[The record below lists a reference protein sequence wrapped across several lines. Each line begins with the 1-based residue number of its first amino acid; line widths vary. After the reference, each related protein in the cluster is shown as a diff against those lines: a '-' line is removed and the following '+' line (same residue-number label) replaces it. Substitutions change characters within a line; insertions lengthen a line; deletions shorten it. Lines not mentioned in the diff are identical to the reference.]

1 VSTEEE
7 IRRGDRARALLEDP
21 LVAEAL
27 AALEHAAIEEWRAT
41 APRDVEARERAWL
54 MLQLARGFR
63 AHFESLVA
71 SGNLAKGRLAVLD
84 RERRFARF
92 R

>member
-1 VSTEEE
+1 MSADEE
-7 IRRGDRARALLEDP
+7 IRRGDRARMLLDDP

-27 AALEHAAIEEWRAT
+27 AALERAAIEEWRAT
-41 APRDVEARERAWL
+41 GARDVETRERAWL
-54 MLQLARGFR
+54 MLQMTQRFR

-71 SGNLAKGRLAVLD
+71 SGSLVKGRIAALD

>member
-1 VSTEEE
+1 VSAAEE
-7 IRRGDRARALLEDP
+7 IRRGERAQALLHDP

-27 AALEHAAIEEWRAT
+27 AALERAAIEEWRAT
-41 APRDVEARERAWL
+41 APHDVETRERAWL
-54 MLQLARGFR
+54 MLQLAQRFR
-63 AHFESLVA
+63 AHFENLVA
-71 SGNLAKGRLAVLD
+71 SGSLARGRLAALD

>member
-1 VSTEEE
+1 VSAAEE
-7 IRRGDRARALLEDP
+7 IRRGERAQAVLADP

-27 AALEHAAIEEWRAT
+27 AALERAAIDDWRAT
-41 APRDVEARERAWL
+41 APRNVEARERAWL
-54 MLQLARGFR
+54 MLQLAQRFR

-71 SGNLAKGRLAVLD
+71 NGTLAKGRLTALD
-84 RERRFARF
+84 RERRFTRF

>member
-7 IRRGDRARALLEDP
+7 IRRGERARALLEDP

-27 AALEHAAIEEWRAT
+27 AALERAAIDEWRAT
-41 APRDVEARERAWL
+41 GPEDAETRERAWL
-54 MLQLARGFR
+54 MLQLAQRFR
-63 AHFESLVA
+63 AHFESLV
-71 SGNLAKGRLAVLD
+71 STGTLARGRLAALA
-84 RERRFARF
+84 RERRFPRF